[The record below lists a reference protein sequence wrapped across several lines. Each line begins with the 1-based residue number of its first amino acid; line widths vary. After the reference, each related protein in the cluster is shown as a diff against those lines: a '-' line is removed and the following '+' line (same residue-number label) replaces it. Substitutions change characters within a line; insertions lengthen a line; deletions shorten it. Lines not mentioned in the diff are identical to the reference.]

1 MNAETAT
8 VMNLPAPPAVQSL
21 AAWSERDTFELALR
35 KAKVYAAST
44 LVPAQYQ
51 DNIPNCLIA
60 MNMAKRI
67 GSDELQTMQNLYI
80 VQGKPGWSGQF
91 LIATFNQCGKFTALR
106 FEWRGQQGDKD
117 WACRAFATEKAT
129 GEKIHGSWV
138 SWKMVEAEGWNK
150 KSGSKWLTMP
160 DQMFMYRAAA
170 FLVRTHAPE
179 IAMGLQTVEELRD
192 VIDIEAEPAPT
203 KAAALASV
211 LQARMAPA
219 QPEVPATARPVADP
233 PPPLALEPDLLPA
246 EPVKPAKAAK
256 GGGPSY
262 PEVRAMLEKAADA
275 EALETAGSLISSLP
289 QQFRGELYDLA
300 KARKEA
306 LA

>member
-1 MNAETAT
+1 MNAEAAT
-8 VMNLPAPPAVQSL
+8 VMNLPTPTTSQPVTVYG
-21 AAWSERDTFELALR
+21 ERDAFELALR

-60 MNMAKRI
+60 MNMAKRL

-106 FEWRGQQGDKD
+106 FEWRGEQGDKD
-117 WACRAFATEKAT
+117 WACRAYATEKAT
-129 GEKIHGSWV
+129 GERIVGSWV

-160 DQMFMYRAAA
+160 EQMFQYRAAA
-170 FLVRTHAPE
+170 FLVRSHAPE

-192 VIDIEAEPAPT
+192 VIEVEAEPAPT
-203 KAAALASV
+203 KAAALAEV
-211 LQARMAPA
+211 LKARLPAAEVATVAPTQEAAPPEPEPQPVAAKPRRTPEPKPVEGPTYAVVRAAIEKAENADALDLAADLIASQPA
-219 QPEVPATARPVADP
+219 QFH
-233 PPPLALEPDLLPA
+233 A
-246 EPVKPAKAAK
+246 ELK
-256 GGGPSY
+256 
-262 PEVRAMLEKAADA
+262 
-275 EALETAGSLISSLP
+275 
-289 QQFRGELYDLA
+289 DLA
-300 KARKEA
+300 AARRME
-306 LA
+306 LAA